1 MTGEAGQILAG
12 HATLHDMNAMFF
24 VKALLFTLIALIA
37 CVVMPFL
44 LVQYPLVGIVVVAAG
59 VYLFSRSFAQ
69 RKKFQ

>member
-1 MTGEAGQILAG
+1 
-12 HATLHDMNAMFF
+12 MNPMFF
-24 VKALLFTLIALIA
+24 LRAFLFTLAALIA

-59 VYLFSRSFAQ
+59 IYLFSRSFAQ